1 MTMVIDVGLERYFH
15 REEAKVHELA
25 LRRLVELG
33 FTPKVRDFIG
43 NEIYEALR
51 FRNQVR
57 TRYLGADESHLIKT
71 DYDALPQKDVDFAWS
86 ETDSMGIYF
95 TQELALRLEKGA
107 PKHFEFEHM
116 NHQATVEDVRRQL
129 KLDWQ
134 GGRGA
139 RRMAVAKL
147 HRFASKHHMI
157 IHAA

>member
-15 REEAKVHELA
+15 RKEANLHELA

-33 FTPKVRDFIG
+33 FTRKVRDFIG
-43 NEIYEALR
+43 DEIYEVVR
-51 FRNQVR
+51 FRHQVR
-57 TRYLGADESHLIKT
+57 ARYLGADECHPIKT
-71 DYDALPQKDVDFAWS
+71 DYDALPLKDVDFAWS
-86 ETDSMGIYF
+86 ETESMGLYF

-107 PKHFEFEHM
+107 PKQFEFDHM
-116 NHQATVEDVRRQL
+116 NHEATVEDVRRQL